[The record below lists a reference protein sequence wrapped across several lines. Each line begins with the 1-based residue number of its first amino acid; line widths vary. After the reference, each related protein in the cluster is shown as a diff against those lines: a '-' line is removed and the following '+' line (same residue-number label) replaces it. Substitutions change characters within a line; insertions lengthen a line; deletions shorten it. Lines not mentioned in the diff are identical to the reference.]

1 MPYICAE
8 DHFKQRFM
16 STEKS
21 IATLRFDG
29 GILCLDFVNTISNRN
44 KPSPFDYLSGF
55 RELLEWYGRT
65 GVITAKVSHTL
76 ERLAKGYPQKAA
88 VVFNKTIALRELLLR
103 LFTAAIHRKA
113 PDASDIVLFNT
124 YVADAYA
131 NIEVAWKPAQRQG
144 ELLFNAP
151 ALEQLTWWLVKS
163 ALELY
168 TGKSLQQ
175 VRQCPACGWLFLDK
189 SRNGSRKWCS
199 MSSCGDIHKVQQ
211 FHQRNK
217 KKVK

>member
-1 MPYICAE
+1 
-8 DHFKQRFM
+8 M
-16 STEKS
+16 SAEKS

-29 GILCLDFVNTISNRN
+29 GILCLDFVNTVSNRM
-44 KPSPFDYLSGF
+44 KPASHDYLSGF

-76 ERLAKGYPQKAA
+76 ERLAKGYPQKAT
-88 VVFNKTIALRELLLR
+88 VVFDKSIGLRELLLR

-113 PDASDIVLFNT
+113 PGPSDLHLFNT
-124 YVADAYA
+124 YVAEAYA
-131 NIEVAWKPAQRQG
+131 NIEVAWKPAQRRG

-151 ALEQLTWWLVKS
+151 ALEQLIWWLVKS

-168 TGKSLQQ
+168 TGNGLQQ
-175 VRQCPACGWLFLDK
+175 VRQCPSCGWLFLDK

-199 MSSCGDIHKVQQ
+199 MSSCGDINKVQQ
-211 FHQRNK
+211 FNQRNK
-217 KKVK
+217 KKAK